1 MIQVNSDNH
10 SHTRNMFRFA
20 AGCMDSLPS
29 TLRNQESEVCKSWM
43 CSGSRPA
50 LGRPA
55 AGGCVGSGG
64 ASTRTVVMG
73 LGAKRHQESLGR
85 LHGREREM
93 GPSFVLRRAGGA
105 HSRWCERNRERWS
118 VAGQLVKPS
127 TLQSRAE
134 EVKEEQA

>member
-29 TLRNQESEVCKSWM
+29 THKNQESEMCKSWM
-43 CSGSRPA
+43 CSGSGPA

-55 AGGCVGSGG
+55 AGGRGLRRGFHKDSGDG
-64 ASTRTVVMG
+64 TG
-73 LGAKRHQESLGR
+73 GQRHQESLGR
-85 LHGREREM
+85 LHGSEREM

-105 HSRWCERNRERWS
+105 HSRWCERDREEVVRDWAAS
-118 VAGQLVKPS
+118 KALDPAGQG
-127 TLQSRAE
+127 
-134 EVKEEQA
+134 